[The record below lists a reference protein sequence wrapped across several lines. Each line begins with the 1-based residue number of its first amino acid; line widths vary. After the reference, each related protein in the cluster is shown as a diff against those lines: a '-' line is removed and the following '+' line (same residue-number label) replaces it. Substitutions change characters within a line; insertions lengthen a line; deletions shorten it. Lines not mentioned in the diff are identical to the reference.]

1 MTIFTRKFAFIYLI
15 LSSLINN
22 SHGFGGSQ
30 SNNKASISS
39 DLNMMS
45 KNFSSR
51 KAFLTKV
58 TSISTAAILGSALKP
73 QPAAALFGS
82 SAAKVNAKLVGYG
95 LPEIKS
101 IPDGFT
107 SLLEIYGKGRNREP
121 LLVQFV
127 YPVDWV
133 TILPNNDENGEE
145 GTIQAGQMSAG
156 DTATL
161 YMTPGKIDDVTTQKK
176 DFFKDL
182 VIKAISQK
190 GDNMYEDFKLGKVE
204 TFAGEF
210 KNQKYALVDFKY
222 SLLTGAGF
230 TVDRVGVASVT
241 SQGNNIQVFWAASTR
256 QRFKKTET
264 TLRTITGS
272 FRCFSDGIQLSV

>member
-1 MTIFTRKFAFIYLI
+1 MGKVST
-15 LSSLINN
+15 
-22 SHGFGGSQ
+22 
-30 SNNKASISS
+30 SS
-39 DLNMMS
+39 DLTMMS

-58 TSISTAAILGSALKP
+58 TSISTAAILGSSAMKP
-73 QPAAALFGS
+73 APAAALFGS
-82 SAAKVNAKLVGYG
+82 SAAKVNAKLAAYG
-95 LPEIKS
+95 SPQIDI

-107 SLLEIYGKGRNREP
+107 SLLEIYGKGRNRDP
-121 LLVQFV
+121 LLVQFL

-161 YMTPGKIDDVTTQKK
+161 YLTPGKIDDVTTQSKT
-176 DFFKDL
+176 FFKDL

-210 KNQKYALVDFKY
+210 GNQKCALVDFKY

-264 TLRTITGS
+264 TLRTITSS
-272 FRCFSDGIQLSV
+272 FRCFSDGIQLSAVSKDKYLD